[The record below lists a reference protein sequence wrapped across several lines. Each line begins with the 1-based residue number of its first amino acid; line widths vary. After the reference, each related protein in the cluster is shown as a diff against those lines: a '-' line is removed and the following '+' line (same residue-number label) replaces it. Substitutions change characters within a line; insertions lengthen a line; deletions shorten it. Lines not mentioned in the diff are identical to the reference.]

1 MFSLRRSESVCG
13 SVGSLTDRVAMNKLM
28 FDRALV
34 CDKPI
39 LYCGAIGRTLTLV
52 NLLGK
57 NALDYLPGKL
67 PMTLD

>member
-1 MFSLRRSESVCG
+1 
-13 SVGSLTDRVAMNKLM
+13 M